1 MDRKKEMQEEMS
13 RFHKIAEKLSGRGLD
28 AMMVTS
34 GPNRLYA
41 GDFAS
46 SAGMAIV
53 TEKKTWFFTD
63 SRYIEAAQKNIQGAD
78 IQEFTREKPLLDL
91 AKEVME
97 RNGLKKVGFE
107 ERYTTVQDYERW
119 KEKLPCELAPA
130 STLFSELRSVKEPEE
145 IERLVAAQRI
155 AEKSLVETLD
165 FIKTGRTEK
174 EIAAFLLYRMLSN
187 GANRMSFPPIVV
199 SGANSSMPHGV
210 PSDKPVADGDFLTMD
225 FGCMLDGY
233 CSDMTRTVAI
243 GHATEEMD
251 KVYHTVLQAQLAGIA
266 TAKAGVTGRAVHEA
280 AAKVIADA
288 GYGAYFG
295 HGFGHGLGLEVH
307 EDPSA
312 NMAND
317 KPLPAGAVI
326 SAEPGIYIPGRFGVR
341 IEDVVVIEE
350 NGCRD
355 IMEAPKELIII
366 K

>member
-1 MDRKKEMQEEMS
+1 MS
-13 RFHKIAEKLSGRGLD
+13 RFHKIAEKLEAYNLD

-34 GPNRLYA
+34 APNRLYA
-41 GDFAS
+41 AEFRS

-53 TEKKTWFFTD
+53 TRSGSYFFTD
-63 SRYIEAAQKNIQGAD
+63 SRYIEAASKAITGAEICQSTIETPMSALANEVIEKHHIQ
-78 IQEFTREKPLLDL
+78 RL
-91 AKEVME
+91 
-97 RNGLKKVGFE
+97 GFE
-107 ERYTTVQDYERW
+107 EAYATVGEYNTW
-119 KEKLPCELAPA
+119 KEKLKCGELVPA
-130 STLFSELRSVKEPEE
+130 AKLLEELRAVKEPSE
-145 IERLVAAQRI
+145 IENLIAAQRI
-155 AEKSLVETLD
+155 AEKALEEALE
-165 FIKTGRTEK
+165 FIKIGRTEQ
-174 EIAAFLLYRMLSN
+174 EVSAFLQYRMLLHGSEKP
-187 GANRMSFPPIVV
+187 SFEPIVV
-199 SGANSSMPHGV
+199 SGINSSMPHGK
-210 PSDKPVADGDFLTMD
+210 PSSKALEDGDFLTMD
-225 FGCMLDGY
+225 FGAMVGGY
-233 CSDMTRTVAI
+233 CSDMPRTVAV
-243 GHATEEMD
+243 GHVTEEMD

-317 KPLPAGAVI
+317 KPLPVGAVI